1 MQPVSRKNSIT
12 LRLRF
17 LLKMR
22 SGDDGK
28 ADTAFP
34 KRRVFTQTLAAAT
47 PGTKE
52 DRRSVVPLATRAAQ
66 HGAGPGLWTSACAS
80 RRVHPVSPTP
90 LQPEGLRSSEG
101 LLWGISFLFL
111 SREGARALPR
121 KIRQLVGVPGE
132 DLVQQ

>member
-1 MQPVSRKNSIT
+1 MQPVSGKNSIT

-47 PGTKE
+47 PGT
-52 DRRSVVPLATRAAQ
+52 
-66 HGAGPGLWTSACAS
+66 
-80 RRVHPVSPTP
+80 
-90 LQPEGLRSSEG
+90 
-101 LLWGISFLFL
+101 IL
-111 SREGARALPR
+111 SQEGARALPR